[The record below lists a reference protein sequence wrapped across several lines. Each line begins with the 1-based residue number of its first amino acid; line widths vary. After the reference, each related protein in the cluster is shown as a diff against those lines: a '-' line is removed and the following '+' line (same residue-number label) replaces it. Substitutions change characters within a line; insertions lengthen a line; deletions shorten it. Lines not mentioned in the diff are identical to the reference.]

1 MMSSSK
7 GASVCIG
14 IGAMLGLGV
23 GAATG
28 YGVSRALKKQHTQVK
43 TPLPEL
49 TDEDAS
55 NIDFSATQSP
65 AEPEKV
71 AEADAPKPGKE
82 GTHDLFGT
90 TTHYLTRN
98 SEFFAPLDRFY
109 QMLQFKEE
117 KDAFVSVVTSLD
129 NLLGMEILLNARTPV
144 AAAAIPSLAQRT
156 RNKIKAG
163 LRIIVQFSDEKRPS
177 PTKKGAMQS
186 IVDDMLKTIDEII
199 KGLHRT
205 IAAAPMTSRT

>member
-1 MMSSSK
+1 MSSSK
-7 GASVCIG
+7 STSVCVG
-14 IGAMLGLGV
+14 IGAMLGLGF

-28 YGVSRALKKQHTQVK
+28 YGVSRVLRKQQPPIE

-49 TDEDAS
+49 TEGDAAETTPS
-55 NIDFSATQSP
+55 NVQSP
-65 AEPEKV
+65 ELKKV
-71 AEADAPKPGKE
+71 SGTDAPKPVGK
-82 GTHDLFGT
+82 GTHVLFET

-117 KDAFVSVVTSLD
+117 KDAFVSVVTALD
-129 NLLGMEILLNARTPV
+129 NLLGMETLLNARTPV

-163 LRIIVQFSDEKRPS
+163 LHIIVQFSDEKRPS

-199 KGLHRT
+199 KGLHQT
-205 IAAAPMTSRT
+205 IAAAPMTNRT